1 MAVRQETGGIPES
14 DAISDG
20 LLADIEARATEMA
33 REAGAI
39 LASHFGH
46 GKLEVEFKDEKQR
59 DPVTNADKECQ
70 ELLEG
75 AIARHFPDHGVLGEE
90 GEDKE
95 AEDSPAPDFVWVLDP
110 LDGTKNFMG
119 GLPVYA
125 SSVGVMH
132 RGEPIVG
139 AVFVPWPSD
148 GGGVVLHARTGGGAF
163 ADDEPISVADSEEPR
178 GNSLVTLPGSFGAAY
193 RFRKPMNGK
202 VGEVRV
208 TGSIAYELAMTARG
222 VLQYAV
228 TTGPHLWDVAGG
240 VVLVAEAGGLIMSRR
255 RSDRLG
261 GLIPETRWE
270 PMESFVSTW
279 DTSVPTMKELR
290 HWSTSM
296 VLGSPG
302 VVRYVTS
309 NLQPRT
315 LLRHRLRRASRG
327 WRGKRSRTAH

>member
-1 MAVRQETGGIPES
+1 MGWSILALWRFDKKLEASQNQTPSVTGCWP
-14 DAISDG
+14 ISRP
-20 LLADIEARATEMA
+20 APTEMA

-90 GEDKE
+90 GEDEDKE

-132 RGEPIVG
+132 RGVPIVG

-178 GNSLVTLPGSFGAAY
+178 AQLAGDPSRLLRRRVPLP
-193 RFRKPMNGK
+193 K
-202 VGEVRV
+202 
-208 TGSIAYELAMTARG
+208 AYERQGGRGAR
-222 VLQYAV
+222 
-228 TTGPHLWDVAGG
+228 
-240 VVLVAEAGGLIMSRR
+240 
-255 RSDRLG
+255 DR
-261 GLIPETRWE
+261 
-270 PMESFVSTW
+270 
-279 DTSVPTMKELR
+279 
-290 HWSTSM
+290 
-296 VLGSPG
+296 
-302 VVRYVTS
+302 
-309 NLQPRT
+309 Q
-315 LLRHRLRRASRG
+315 HRL
-327 WRGKRSRTAH
+327 

>member
-1 MAVRQETGGIPES
+1 MAVPQQTSVGATEAP
-14 DAISDG
+14 SDG
-20 LLADIEARATEMA
+20 MLADIEARATEMA
-33 REAGAI
+33 REAGAT
-39 LASHFGH
+39 LAGHFGH

-59 DPVTNADKECQ
+59 DPVTNADKQCQ
-70 ELLEG
+70 ELLEH
-75 AIARHFPDHGVLGEE
+75 AIAKHFPNHGVLGEE

-125 SSVGVMH
+125 SSIGVMH
-132 RGEPIVG
+132 RGVPIVG

-148 GGGVVLHARTGGGAF
+148 GGGVVLHARKGGGAF
-163 ADDEPISVADSEEPR
+163 AEDEPISVADSEEPQ
-178 GNSLVTLPGSFGAAY
+178 GNSLVTVPGSFGAAY
-193 RFRKPMNGK
+193 RFRKPMNGR

-222 VLQYAV
+222 VVQYAV

-240 VVLVAEAGGLIMSRR
+240 VVLVAEAGGLIMRGRR
-255 RSDRLG
+255 ADRLG
-261 GLIPETRWE
+261 GLMSKTGWE
-270 PMESFVSTW
+270 PMKSFVSTW

-290 HWSTSM
+290 RWSESM
-296 VLGSPG
+296 VLGGPG

-309 NLQPRT
+309 NLRSRT
-315 LLRHRLRRASRG
+315 LMRRRLRRTVRG
-327 WRGKRSRTAH
+327 WWGGH

>member
-1 MAVRQETGGIPES
+1 MAVPQQTSGGATEAP
-14 DAISDG
+14 SDG

-33 REAGAI
+33 REACAI
-39 LASHFGH
+39 LAGHFSR

-70 ELLEG
+70 ELLEH
-75 AIARHFPDHGVLGEE
+75 AIDKHFPDHGVLGEE

-95 AEDSPAPDFVWVLDP
+95 AEESPAPDFVWVLDP

-132 RGEPIVG
+132 RGVPIVG
-139 AVFVPWPSD
+139 AVFIPWPSD
-148 GGGVVLHARTGGGAF
+148 GGGVVLHARKGGGAF
-163 ADDEPISVADSEEPR
+163 AEDEPISVSDAKEPQ
-178 GNSLVTLPGSFGAAY
+178 GNSLVTVPGSFGSAY
-193 RFRKPMNGK
+193 RFRKPMRGK

-222 VLQYAV
+222 VIQYAV

-240 VVLVAEAGGLIMSRR
+240 VVLVAEAGGLIMRR
-255 RSDRLG
+255 RRGDRLG

-270 PMESFVSTW
+270 PMKSFVPNW
-279 DTSVPTMKELR
+279 DSSVPAMKELR
-290 HWSTSM
+290 RWSASM
-296 VLGSPG
+296 VLGGPG

-309 NLQPRT
+309 NLRPRR
-315 LLRHRLRRASRG
+315 LLRHRLRRAVWG
-327 WRGKRSRTAH
+327 WRGKRGRTAH